1 MRETAR
7 EGGVGK
13 RERGGGD
20 REREILRVLTENSV
34 DF

>member
-13 RERGGGD
+13 RERGGD